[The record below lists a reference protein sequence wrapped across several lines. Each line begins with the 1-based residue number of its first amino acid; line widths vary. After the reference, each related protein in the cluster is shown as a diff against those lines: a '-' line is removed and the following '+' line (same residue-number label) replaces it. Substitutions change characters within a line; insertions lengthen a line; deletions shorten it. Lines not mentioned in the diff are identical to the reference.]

1 MDKIQKELNQVLK
14 ETPVEMI
21 ENKLD
26 EYEDYLDSLSMMQCV
41 SDLQKEKKKIV
52 YNYVIKNGS
61 FRAGYISSR
70 LNSDEDRKILINILK
85 DKKTL
90 SFDVMKFMNNPKIL
104 DKEIIIS
111 ILSCK
116 NSLAIYE
123 YFGELF
129 MDVILERDVIDQYDA
144 YKLLEK
150 KDILSEEAITKI
162 YEKSFNNISDYL
174 VVLKYLD
181 NDEKKV
187 LTRIFINKKHDNVD
201 IIKRI
206 LKDKNYYKED
216 YDKLI
221 LLVGMFGSASI
232 IYDTLME
239 EKNLNASQVKML
251 EKSLLE
257 THDIEY
263 ITYYYFFKNK
273 EKFIAL
279 FGSAL
284 LFLSYVE
291 MNKTHFKNTNILEL
305 VISKIKEEEIN
316 FVEDVND
323 KINISY
329 HKERK

>member
-14 ETPVEMI
+14 ETPTEKI
-21 ENKLD
+21 EDKLY
-26 EYEDYLDSLSMMQCV
+26 EYEDYFDSLSLIECV
-41 SDLQKEKKKIV
+41 SDLQNEKKKIV
-52 YNYVIKNGS
+52 YNYLIKD
-61 FRAGYISSR
+61 FRAGYISSN
-70 LNSDEDRKILINILK
+70 LNNDEDRKILIDILK
-85 DKKTL
+85 EKKAL
-90 SFDVMKFMNNPKIL
+90 SFEAMIFMNNPKIL
-104 DKEIIIS
+104 DKEVIIS

-150 KDILSEEAITKI
+150 KDILSFDAITKI

-174 VVLKYLD
+174 FVLKYLD
-181 NDEKKV
+181 DNEKKE
-187 LTRIFINKKHDNVD
+187 LTKVFINKKHDDIN

-206 LKDKNYYKED
+206 IDDKNYYKED

-221 LLVGMFGSASI
+221 LLVGMFGTASI

-239 EKNLNASQVKML
+239 EKNLNTSQVKML

-257 THDIEY
+257 TYDIEY
-263 ITYYYFFKNK
+263 IAYYYFFKNK

-291 MNKTHFKNTNILEL
+291 MNKKLFRNTIILESI
-305 VISKIKEEEIN
+305 ISKIKEDEMK
-316 FVEDVND
+316 FVEDVNG

>member
-14 ETPVEMI
+14 ETPVETI

-26 EYEDYLDSLSMMQCV
+26 EYEDYFDSLSLIECA
-41 SDLQKEKKKIV
+41 SDLQNEKKKIV
-52 YNYVIKNGS
+52 YNYLIKD
-61 FRAGYISSR
+61 FRSGYISSN
-70 LNSDEDRKILINILK
+70 LNDDEDRKILIDILK
-85 DKKTL
+85 EKKAL
-90 SFDVMKFMNNPKIL
+90 SFEVMKFMNNPEIL
-104 DKEIIIS
+104 DKEVIIS

-174 VVLKYLD
+174 FVLKYLSD
-181 NDEKKV
+181 NEKKD
-187 LTRIFINKKHDNVD
+187 LTKIFINKKHDNVD

-206 LKDKNYYKED
+206 LKDKNYYKEY

-221 LLVGMFGSASI
+221 LLVGMFGTAPI

-263 ITYYYFFKNK
+263 IAYYYFFKNN
-273 EKFIAL
+273 EKFVAL

-291 MNKTHFKNTNILEL
+291 MNKKYFRNTMILESI
-305 VISKIKEEEIN
+305 ISKIKEDEMK
-316 FVEDVND
+316 FVEEVDN

-329 HKERK
+329 RKERK

>member
-14 ETPVEMI
+14 ETPTEKI
-21 ENKLD
+21 KDKLY
-26 EYEDYLDSLSMMQCV
+26 EYEDYFDSLSLIECT
-41 SDLQKEKKKIV
+41 SDLQNEKKKIV
-52 YNYVIKNGS
+52 YNYLIKD
-61 FRAGYISSR
+61 FRAGYISSN
-70 LNSDEDRKILINILK
+70 LNNDEDRKILIDILK
-85 DKKTL
+85 EKKKL
-90 SFDVMKFMNNPKIL
+90 SFEAMIFMNNPKIL
-104 DKEIIIS
+104 DKEVIIS

-150 KDILSEEAITKI
+150 KDILSFDAITKI

-174 VVLKYLD
+174 FVLKYLSD
-181 NDEKKV
+181 NEKKD
-187 LTRIFINKKHDNVD
+187 LTKIFINKKHDNVD

-221 LLVGMFGSASI
+221 LLVGMFGTAPI

-239 EKNLNASQVKML
+239 EKKLNASQIKML

-263 ITYYYFFKNK
+263 IAYYYFFKNK
-273 EKFIAL
+273 EKFVAL

-291 MNKTHFKNTNILEL
+291 MNKKYFRNTMILESI
-305 VISKIKEEEIN
+305 VSKIKEDEMK
-316 FVEDVND
+316 FVEEVDN

-329 HKERK
+329 RKERK